1 MFYWSSVFYLLYYEI
16 QVLVINLLL
25 HDFMVKETMTLVK
38 IIPFYPHRCEMLHL
52 ITIRLI
58 LIELDM
64 TEWLSLSLFGFPS
77 GSAGKESAR
86 NVGDMGSILG
96 LGRSSGEGNGCPF
109 QYSGMENSMDYTV
122 PWGHRVRHDWVTFT
136 FSPNYVNLF
145 FMSLHQASSISLSF
159 PSLFFFTCSMIK
171 IFFWTYWTYLPKH
184 SLEYWV
190 TAVNKK
196 MFVS

>member
-1 MFYWSSVFYLLYYEI
+1 MFYWSSIFYLLYYEI

-64 TEWLSLSLFGFPS
+64 TEWLSLSLLGFPS
-77 GSAGKESAR
+77 GSAGKESAH
-86 NVGDMGSILG
+86 NVGDLGSILG
-96 LGRSSGEGNGCPF
+96 LWRSSGEGNSCPF
-109 QYSGMENSMDYTV
+109 QYSGMENSMDYKV

-159 PSLFFFTCSMIK
+159 PSLFLFTCSMI
-171 IFFWTYWTYLPKH
+171 
-184 SLEYWV
+184 
-190 TAVNKK
+190 
-196 MFVS
+196 